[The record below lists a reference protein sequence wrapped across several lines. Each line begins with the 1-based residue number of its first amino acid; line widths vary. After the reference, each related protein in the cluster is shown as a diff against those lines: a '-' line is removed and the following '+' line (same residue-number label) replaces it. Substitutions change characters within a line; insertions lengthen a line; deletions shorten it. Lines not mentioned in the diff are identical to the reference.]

1 MKKILI
7 VEDDREIAELE
18 RDYLEASDFEVAIE
32 GDGRKGVEA
41 ALTGGFDLVILDL
54 MLPGIDGFNVC
65 RRLREELDIPV
76 IIGSARQTDLDK
88 IRGCGRGSDD
98 YLTKPVSPS

>member
-1 MKKILI
+1 MKKVLI

-32 GDGRKGVEA
+32 GDGRKGAEA

-65 RRLREELDIPV
+65 RRLREDLDISMQEMARRTSTRYAAL
-76 IIGSARQTDLDK
+76 GSAQT
-88 IRGCGRGSDD
+88 
-98 YLTKPVSPS
+98 TT